1 MSKHISKTMEWDEV
15 VHLATAAYN
24 FFPNEHSRESP
35 FFLMFGRDPR
45 IPLNTLLEPKIRYMG
60 TDENIL
66 SLEALQRIY
75 YMVAENLKLARERQ
89 TKQKPYHPIKLKTE
103 DMVMIKTH
111 ADGQFQPIYKGYYK
125 IVSFKGNQVQV
136 IPCEGEKPHFVHIT
150 DVKYVL
156 PVDNVKSHIPTFNQ
170 FGRKTKLNLNPDFVP
185 DLKWKVSD
193 TLNTKT
199 PIIPIKIEKV
209 NTQTTQL
216 TLK

>member
-1 MSKHISKTMEWDEV
+1 
-15 VHLATAAYN
+15 
-24 FFPNEHSRESP
+24 
-35 FFLMFGRDPR
+35 MFGRDPR
-45 IPLNTLLEPKIRYMG
+45 ILLNTLLEPKIRYMG

-75 YMVAENLKLARERQ
+75 YMVAENLKLARKRQ

-111 ADGQFQPIYKGYYK
+111 ADGQFQPIYKGYYR

-136 IPCEGEKPHFVHIT
+136 IPCEGGKPHFVHIT

-156 PVDNVKSHIPTFNQ
+156 PVDSVISHIPTFNQ
-170 FGRKTKLNLNPDFVP
+170 FGRKTKLNLNPDVVL